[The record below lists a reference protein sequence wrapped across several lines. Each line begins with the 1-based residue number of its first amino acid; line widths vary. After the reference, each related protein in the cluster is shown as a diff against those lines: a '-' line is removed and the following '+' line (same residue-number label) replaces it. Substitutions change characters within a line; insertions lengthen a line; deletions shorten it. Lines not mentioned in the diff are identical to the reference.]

1 MILTEVAKMNNPKDR
16 ADSLQKLMPYIYPQ
30 LSAMQVEVNSTSE
43 QGSALAKISNEDLVA
58 RAKLI
63 LERGIN
69 GTADTTTAMEP
80 TSPTTGGDSD
90 PEGYSY
96 SAGIGNENED
106 GENQ

>member
-1 MILTEVAKMNNPKDR
+1 MILQEVYKMTNPKDR

-30 LSAMQVEVNSTSE
+30 LSAMQVQVNETTNHK
-43 QGSALAKISNEDLVA
+43 SALSDVSNEDLVA

-69 GTADTTTAMEP
+69 GTADVTTTVEP
-80 TSPTTGGDSD
+80 TSPTTRGDSD

-106 GENQ
+106 GEDQ